1 MKTFPPEVIAQYA
14 GKLQPAFNQGS
25 PFDNSLMGAGNVT
38 QQFTGDIRALGL
50 HAGLPNIPGMISG
63 SPMQGIVDPAAT
75 KRGDD
80 GKKDGGDNLMKS
92 SVPNNKS

>member
-1 MKTFPPEVIAQYA
+1 V
-14 GKLQPAFNQGS
+14 S
-25 PFDNSLMGAGNVT
+25 

-50 HAGLPNIPGMISG
+50 HAGLPNMPGMISG
-63 SPMQGIVDPAAT
+63 LPSQGIVESAAT

-80 GKKDGGDNLMKS
+80 GKKDGGDNLMRS